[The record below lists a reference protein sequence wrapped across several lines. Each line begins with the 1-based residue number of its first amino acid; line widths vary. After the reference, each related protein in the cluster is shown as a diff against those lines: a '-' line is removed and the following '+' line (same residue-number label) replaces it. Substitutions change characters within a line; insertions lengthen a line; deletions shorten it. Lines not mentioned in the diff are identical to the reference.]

1 MQSTYL
7 HIARSKSSEGF
18 STQAADVG
26 AKFWTAEAGAG
37 FDDLH

>member
-7 HIARSKSSEGF
+7 HISRGKSSEDI

-26 AKFWTAEAGAG
+26 AKFWTTEAGAG
-37 FDDLH
+37 FDSLH